1 MAKTISKRKQL
12 GEDSRQRILDAAS
25 EIAGER
31 GYEGTSINLISQ
43 RSGLPAS
50 SIYWHFTNKVEL
62 LAAIIERSFARWFD
76 QFDWPARDPRLAG
89 EWQLAAILRANAR
102 AFVTSLD
109 FLRLGL
115 MLTLE
120 TRPDEP
126 RARTLFLDVRRQTHE
141 RIVEGYQR
149 FFGPQLDVARA
160 ATLARLTIALGDGL
174 FIALRAEP
182 EFDIE
187 AQFEIMAAA
196 VVGAARRLG
205 VKNTE

>member
-1 MAKTISKRKQL
+1 MTKAISKRKQL

-25 EIAGER
+25 EIAGAR

-43 RSGLPAS
+43 RAGLPAS
-50 SIYWHFTNKVEL
+50 SIYWHFINKDEL

-76 QFDWPARDPRLAG
+76 QFDWPARDPRKAC
-89 EWQLAAILRANAR
+89 ERQLAEILRVNAR

-109 FLRLGL
+109 CLRLGL

-126 RARTLFLDVRRQTHE
+126 RARSLFLDVRRQTHE
-141 RIVEGYQR
+141 RIVAGYQR
-149 FFGPQLDVARA
+149 FFGPELEAARA

-187 AQFEIMAAA
+187 AQFEVMAAA

-205 VKNTE
+205 VEGTA